1 MWKDMTTHQ
10 MHLPCL
16 ANKYSESVGG
26 GSVGVGGHRRCSKRS
41 AATVIGWF
49 SSRNPAVPPTFAIS
63 VADVFDF
70 SVQPSQRSGENEMSL
85 SLSSVAAVA
94 AAEVERMIVLGIS
107 DLARS
112 SKGGASCVRSMSN
125 VNALFHFISVIGHR
139 SLWFR
144 WCFCGARFSIRL
156 RGKFEI

>member
-1 MWKDMTTHQ
+1 M
-10 MHLPCL
+10 
-16 ANKYSESVGG
+16 
-26 GSVGVGGHRRCSKRS
+26 
-41 AATVIGWF
+41 IGWF

-70 SVQPSQRSGENEMSL
+70 SVRPSQRSGENEMSL

-112 SKGGASCVRSMSN
+112 SKGGVSCMRSRSN
-125 VNALFHFISVIGHR
+125 VNTLFHFISFRSSVIGR
-139 SLWFR
+139 
-144 WCFCGARFSIRL
+144 CGFVGVSVEQD
-156 RGKFEI
+156 F